1 MDGVDLLQVYLLVVN
16 AVTLL
21 LGLVGAGPLALEA
34 FALMGGGPS
43 VLVASFVR
51 DHHTR
56 KDNVSP
62 RFVAVWATG
71 LWALILANVYDW
83 HRFDPARLAENLAHD
98 HTPLVAYLAAVNL
111 LTLVLFCVDKHRA
124 KTGNWRIPE
133 GALLGLSLAGGS
145 VGGLIGM
152 LVAHHKVR
160 KARFMVGLPLTIMLQ
175 AAILIHLI
183 QAGVV

>member
-1 MDGVDLLQVYLLVVN
+1 MGRLDLLLVYLLVVN
-16 AVTLL
+16 AVTLV
-21 LGLVGAGPLALEA
+21 LGLVGAGPFALGA
-34 FALMGGGPS
+34 FSLMGGGPAA
-43 VLVASFVR
+43 LIASFVR

-83 HRFDPARLAENLAHD
+83 HRFDPTRLAENLSRD
-98 HTPLVAYLAAVNL
+98 HTPLLIYLAAINL
-111 LTLVLFCVDKHRA
+111 ITLVLFCVDKHRA

-133 GALLGLSLAGGS
+133 GVLLGLSLAGGS

-152 LVAHHKVR
+152 LAAHHKVR

-175 AAILIHLI
+175 AAIIAHLI

>member
-1 MDGVDLLQVYLLVVN
+1 MKLDLLLVYLLVVN
-16 AVTLL
+16 VVTLV

-34 FALMGGGPS
+34 FALMGGGPAA
-43 VLVASFVR
+43 LVASFAR
-51 DHHTR
+51 DRHTR

-62 RFVAVWATG
+62 RFVAVWASG

-83 HRFDPARLAENLAHD
+83 HRFSPVRLAENLSCD
-98 HTPLVAYLAAVNL
+98 HTPLLVFLAAINL
-111 LTLVLFCVDKHRA
+111 LTFVLFCVDKHRA
-124 KTGNWRIPE
+124 KTGDWRIPE
-133 GALLGLSLAGGS
+133 GVLLGLSLAGGS
-145 VGGLIGM
+145 VGGLLGM

-175 AAILIHLI
+175 AAILVHLI

>member
-1 MDGVDLLQVYLLVVN
+1 MDGLDLLLVYLVVVN
-16 AVTLL
+16 VVTLVF
-21 LGLVGAGPLALEA
+21 GLVGAGPLALEA
-34 FALMGGGPS
+34 FALMGGGPAA
-43 VLVASFVR
+43 LVASFAR

-83 HRFDPARLAENLAHD
+83 YRFDPTRLAENLSRD
-98 HTPLVAYLAAVNL
+98 HTPLLIYLAAINL
-111 LTLVLFCVDKHRA
+111 LTLVLFCIDKHRA
-124 KTGNWRIPE
+124 KTGDLRIPE
-133 GALLGLSLAGGS
+133 GVLLGLSLAGGS
-145 VGGLIGM
+145 VGGLAGM
-152 LVAHHKVR
+152 LAAHHKVR

-183 QAGVV
+183 QAGMV

>member
-1 MDGVDLLQVYLLVVN
+1 MGGVDLLLVYLLVVN
-16 AVTLL
+16 GVTFV
-21 LGLVGAGPLALEA
+21 LGLVGAGPFALEA
-34 FALMGGGPS
+34 FALMGGGPAA
-43 VLVASFVR
+43 LVASFAR

-83 HRFDPARLAENLAHD
+83 HRFDPMRLAENLSHD
-98 HTPLVAYLAAVNL
+98 HTPLLAYLAVINL

-124 KTGNWRIPE
+124 KTDDWRIPE
-133 GALLGLSLAGGS
+133 GVLLGLSLAGGS
-145 VGGLIGM
+145 VGGFIGM
-152 LVAHHKVR
+152 LAAHHKVR

-175 AAILIHLI
+175 VAILAHLI
-183 QAGVV
+183 QAGMV